1 MADSVFIQGYHS
13 RVKNITDEVAML
25 CTDESLNV
33 VRDPLEI
40 FQTILETLKKSSS
53 MIITEDY

>member
-1 MADSVFIQGYHS
+1 
-13 RVKNITDEVAML
+13 VKNITDEVAML